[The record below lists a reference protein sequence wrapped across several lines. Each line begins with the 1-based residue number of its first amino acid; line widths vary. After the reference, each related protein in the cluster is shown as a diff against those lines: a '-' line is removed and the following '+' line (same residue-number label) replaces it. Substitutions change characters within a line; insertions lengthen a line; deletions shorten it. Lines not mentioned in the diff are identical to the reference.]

1 MTRESIKDPS
11 IKAEVLS
18 YLEQDVRLL
27 GGVMFSAQDIY
38 FRNFD
43 VDICDWVTI
52 SSKALGIFRSKFLDD
67 KKTKIFIPTMNVDNF
82 VRKGYFGG
90 KAEAYIP
97 KGENK
102 PILLRCELT
111 LSVYY
116 ERA

>member
-1 MTRESIKDPS
+1 
-11 IKAEVLS
+11 
-18 YLEQDVRLL
+18 
-27 GGVMFSAQDIY
+27 MFSAQDIY

-67 KKTKIFIPTMNVDNF
+67 KKTKPTMNVDNF

-97 KGENK
+97 KGEN
-102 PILLRCELT
+102 LF
-111 LSVYY
+111 YY
-116 ERA
+116 DVNSLYPYIMKEHEMPGGRKTCLAWRLP